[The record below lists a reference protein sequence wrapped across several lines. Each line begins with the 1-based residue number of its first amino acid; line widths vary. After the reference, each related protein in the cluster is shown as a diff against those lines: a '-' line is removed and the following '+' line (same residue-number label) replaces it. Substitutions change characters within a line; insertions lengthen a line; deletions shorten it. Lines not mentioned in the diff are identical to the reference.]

1 MLTIQ
6 SLLKSDK
13 HLIYPYNITSESNV
27 TVKRIK
33 EMISNWKSS
42 WLFYKFSSSVP
53 LEMSRKQCWGICTL
67 ILECREWMDRTLY
80 CDRASLSFHR
90 YKWVQQTARG
100 KRFWD
105 KICKWLAIW
114 LETCNPLLGGFNMS
128 KLQIKFALW
137 VKRNCFLF
145 FFNIGAKNNIPF
157 NLAASFAVFTVCFK
171 IYW

>member
-1 MLTIQ
+1 MSKLFCLGEFLASLLWGTFKHKVWHSQNIMLTIQ

-13 HLIYPYNITSESNV
+13 HLISPYNITSESNV

-42 WLFYKFSSSVP
+42 SLFYKFSSSVP

-114 LETCNPLLGGFNMS
+114 LETCNPLLGVSIWTNY
-128 KLQIKFALW
+128 Q
-137 VKRNCFLF
+137 
-145 FFNIGAKNNIPF
+145 
-157 NLAASFAVFTVCFK
+157 
-171 IYW
+171 